1 MRDASRTQWA
11 KACQRASL
19 SPMCLLVRPRA
30 LQFFFFTK
38 AFSLLFV
45 APLHAAL
52 SVGQIYAFNFVDV
65 DGHTLSTADGHIS
78 VVVLATTADSEK
90 ARAVGDRAPEYCLGN
105 PRYRMI
111 TVLNFTKKD
120 TLLGKI
126 ATILV
131 RRRLDE
137 EAKRLQP
144 RYDAKKITHN
154 ARDDVFAVADFDGTV
169 SSQLGGQP
177 GATDFRVFVFGK
189 NGELRK
195 QWDNVPAADDLAA
208 VLK

>member
-1 MRDASRTQWA
+1 M
-11 KACQRASL
+11 K
-19 SPMCLLVRPRA
+19 PRA

-38 AFSLLFV
+38 AVSLLFV
-45 APLHAAL
+45 APLHASL
-52 SVGQIYAFNFVDV
+52 SVGQIYALNFVDV

-78 VVVLATTADSEK
+78 VVVLATTADSEN
-90 ARAVGDRAPEYCLGN
+90 ARAVGDRVPEYCLGN
-105 PRYRMI
+105 PSYRMI
-111 TVLNFTKKD
+111 TVVNFTRKAP
-120 TLLGKI
+120 LLGRKI
-126 ATILV
+126 ATMLV
-131 RRRLDE
+131 RRRLNE

-144 RYDAKKITHN
+144 RYDAKKITRN

-177 GATDFRVFVFGK
+177 EATDFRVFVFGK
-189 NGELRK
+189 DGELRK